1 MKQKDNSLVVR
12 KIIRN
17 IAKNVINRKLRQTVN
32 NKHFLHTESGMVQC
46 DQSELC
52 FLLPDIDINIG
63 EKVKS
68 REEKTTNKNFIRQM
82 LAGGNTKVAG
92 KNPPKVNN
100 SAESSTDS

>member
-1 MKQKDNSLVVR
+1 
-12 KIIRN
+12 
-17 IAKNVINRKLRQTVN
+17 
-32 NKHFLHTESGMVQC
+32 MVQF

-52 FLLPDIDINIG
+52 FLLPNIDINIG